1 MAKATASCTC
11 ATCGKTFEIVRY
23 EYNRKS
29 ANEFERWAE
38 ANCDECPECYRT
50 RIRAEEAEKAAKI
63 AEELGGVPE
72 IVGKSEKQIDFATSL
87 RNHILSKSTAQDREF
102 AKKLIDI
109 KSSKPEQWREAVKK
123 RAEKFRCREEAA
135 EELLLASYG
144 KSAERIAIA
153 ILEPNAGKLI
163 DALKDW

>member
-1 MAKATASCTC
+1 MAKAAASCTC
-11 ATCGKTFEIVRY
+11 ATCGKPFEIVRY

-63 AEELGGVPE
+63 AAELGGVPE
-72 IVGKSEKQIDFATSL
+72 ITGKSEKQIDFAISL
-87 RNHILSKSTAQDREF
+87 RNQILSKSTAQEREF
-102 AKKLIDI
+102 AKKLVDI
-109 KSSKPEQWREAVKK
+109 KSNKPEQWREAVKK
-123 RAEKFRCREEAA
+123 RTEKFHCREEAA
-135 EELLLASYG
+135 EELLLGHYG
-144 KSAERIAIA
+144 KSVRRIAIA
-153 ILEPNAGKLI
+153 MLESNAGKLI